1 MTAFFGFLLI
11 TETFLPYSSIR
22 RKRLWIGT
30 EHDGLYRWAEGV
42 QPVHLVN
49 GQHVSSIF
57 EDSSHNIWIGTWSG
71 GIFLFDNKGT
81 VRNIRCVAIR

>member
-1 MTAFFGFLLI
+1 M
-11 TETFLPYSSIR
+11 
-22 RKRLWIGT
+22 
-30 EHDGLYRWAEGV
+30 

-57 EDSSHNIWIGTWSG
+57 EDSSHNIWVGTWSG

-81 VRNIRCVAIR
+81 VRNIRALLSGKSSLSSDFVRCSKKITRVVFG